1 MRSSCWSRRTGARRV
16 QVFTHG
22 IIPSILSSLP
32 GIALYGL
39 DENIR
44 SSARARVCRRW
55 RGSVFE
61 LLLAMS
67 LFQYQPISLLLIVT
81 SVIVIAAERLSALL
95 RARLG

>member
-22 IIPSILSSLP
+22 IIPSILSSLL

-44 SSARARVCRRW
+44 SSLVLGFVGA
-55 RGSVFE
+55 GGIGFE
-61 LLLAMS
+61 LLSAMS
-67 LFQYQPISLLLIVT
+67 LFQYPPISLLLIVT
-81 SVIVIAAERLSALL
+81 SVIVIAAERLSALF